1 MRAFSTAS
9 TFQRFDGSVLRAV
22 VADRFD
28 RAAFHCLFA
37 KSFFFRRFRLF
48 IDIRV
53 AAVVVPLEIGRRGFA
68 AQIAIDALI
77 IDIEFA
83 WYVFGVFVRDIGH
96 GFPRKVSGTLER
108 NARSA
113 NNLRLNVIARNHQMP
128 LTR

>member
-1 MRAFSTAS
+1 MSADCVACPLDPTVGERRYKLGA
-9 TFQRFDGSVLRAV
+9 VPV

-83 WYVFGVFVRDIGH
+83 CYVFGVFVRDIGH
-96 GFPRKVSGTLER
+96 GFASKVKG
-108 NARSA
+108 NARKK
-113 NNLRLNVIARNHQMP
+113 R
-128 LTR
+128 